1 LIIFLG
7 FFAARPYWVNQA
19 PADVMIGVQEDA
31 EFQCM
36 VDGMPKPVVEWF
48 IDTKPIAGTLISHF
62 VFLDVDKSP
71 LRNK

>member
-1 LIIFLG
+1 
-7 FFAARPYWVNQA
+7 
-19 PADVMIGVQEDA
+19 MIGVQEDA